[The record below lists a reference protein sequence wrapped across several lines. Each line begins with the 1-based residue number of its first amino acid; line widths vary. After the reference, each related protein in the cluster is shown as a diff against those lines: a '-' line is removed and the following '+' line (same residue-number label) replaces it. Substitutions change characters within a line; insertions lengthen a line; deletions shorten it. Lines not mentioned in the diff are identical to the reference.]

1 MSLDNIQLSKE
12 NCVNFYSKNLVAAGS
27 FVEEQIE
34 KKITINSLGENLQKV
49 LFIVKDPEH
58 KFLADDE
65 MTLLSNL
72 IAACK
77 LSMADISLVNY
88 HSNQYD
94 YQQFGEQ
101 FHAQKIL
108 LFGVKTGDLNLPF
121 EIPFFQIQSFQ
132 KQHYMTAPLLKD
144 FLNNTDLKK
153 QLWTGLQKL
162 FPVKK

>member
-1 MSLDNIQLSKE
+1 MSLDNIQLTKE
-12 NCVNFYSKNLVAAGS
+12 TCIDFYRKNLVAAGS
-27 FVEEQIE
+27 VEEDEIE
-34 KKITINSLGENLQKV
+34 KKPTINSLGENQQNI
-49 LFIVKDPEH
+49 LFIVKDAEH

-88 HSNQYD
+88 YSNQYD
-94 YQQFGEQ
+94 YQQFIEQ
-101 FHAQKIL
+101 LHPQKIL
-108 LFGVKTGDLNLPF
+108 LFGVNTRELDLPF

-132 KQHYMTAPLLKD
+132 NQLYMTAPLLKD

-153 QLWTGLQKL
+153 QLWTGLQKIFSL
-162 FPVKK
+162 KK